1 MSIIMG
7 EKANMVEEEKEM
19 DKCLFPGF
27 LLERT
32 GSNSPLLIGKKSME
46 DLKKEFNYY

>member
-27 LLERT
+27 IVYQT
-32 GSNSPLLIGKKSME
+32 GSNSRKINGR
-46 DLKKEFNYY
+46 F